1 MTPRPHWLALGLLLV
16 AVVAAGCSS
25 SVAQVPGKGGAKGGP
40 PEMPPPKVLVA
51 AAIEEEVPDLRT
63 FVGTVW
69 PVRRSLIGSAA
80 PGRVE
85 EFLVNEGVAVKA
97 GQPIAHLRRG
107 IIAAE
112 LDAAKAQLA
121 VRQSELKEL
130 ETSFQDEIEQ
140 AQAKLSLAEA
150 NLTYRRAKLARS
162 KSLGPSVAKE
172 LLEEDSSLAAQAAA
186 SVLEAQAALRL
197 LTGGARQQKTEQ
209 ARASAEAQA
218 AEVARLTE
226 QFERHTMYAPFDG
239 FVSAEHT
246 EVGQWVMQGDPVAEV
261 VELKQVEI
269 GIGVVEDN
277 IAALDLNTKATVEI
291 PALEGQTFAGQI
303 SLINQLAD
311 AKART
316 FSIKVRLDNDLSTG
330 QPLIK
335 AGMLARV
342 TLPVGK
348 PRPRVL
354 VPKDAVVLG
363 QAPMVAIVDES
374 QGKKVVRPVPVKI
387 TSAHGQWFAI
397 EGPVKKDELLIV
409 EGNERVRPGQ
419 EVRPQ
424 TKEIP
429 PPEGAASENPPEQG
443 AAL

>member
-1 MTPRPHWLALGLLLV
+1 MARRLPFANVGLLLLGL
-16 AVVAAGCSS
+16 AIAGCSS
-25 SVAQVPGKGGAKGGP
+25 AVAQAPGKGGGAKGGAP
-40 PEMPPPKVLVA
+40 AMPAPKVLVA
-51 AAIEEEVPDLRT
+51 AAILADVPEHRS

-85 EFLVNEGVAVKA
+85 EFLVNEGDEVKA
-97 GQPIAHLRRG
+97 GQPIARLRRG
-107 IIAAE
+107 IIQAE
-112 LDAAKAQLA
+112 LDAAKALHS
-121 VRQSELKEL
+121 VRQAELKEL
-130 ETSFQDEIEQ
+130 ETSFQDEVEQ

-150 NLTYRRAKLARS
+150 NLTYRRAKLERS
-162 KSLGPSVAKE
+162 KSLGPSVARE

-186 SVLEAQAALRL
+186 SVLEAQASLRL

-209 ARASAEAQA
+209 ARANADAQA
-218 AEVARLTE
+218 AEVQRLTE

-239 FVSAEHT
+239 FVTAEQT

-261 VELKQVEI
+261 VELKQVEV

-277 IAALDLNTKATVEI
+277 IAGLDLSTHAKVEI
-291 PALEGQTFAGQI
+291 PALGGRAFDGQI
-303 SLINQLAD
+303 SLINPLAD
-311 AKART
+311 SRART
-316 FSIKVRLDNDLSTG
+316 FTVKVRLENEFPTTG
-330 QPLIK
+330 QPLLK

-348 PRPRVL
+348 PQPHVL

-363 QAPMVAIVDES
+363 QSPTVFVAQDAG
-374 QGKKVVRPVPVKI
+374 GKSVVRPVPVKME
-387 TSAHGQWFAI
+387 SAHGLWVAVT
-397 EGPVKKDELLIV
+397 GDVKDGDLLIV

-424 TKEIP
+424 TKDIP
-429 PPEGAASENPPEQG
+429 RPE
-443 AAL
+443 

>member
-1 MTPRPHWLALGLLLV
+1 MGLVLV
-16 AVVAAGCSS
+16 AVAAGGCSFA
-25 SVAQVPGKGGAKGGP
+25 VAQPPGKAGGAKGGP
-40 PEMPPPKVLVA
+40 PAMPPPKVLVA
-51 AAIEEEVPDLRT
+51 AAISADVPEHRM

-69 PVRRSLIGSAA
+69 PVRRSLVGSAA

-85 EFLVNEGVAVKA
+85 EFLVNEGDEVKA
-97 GQPIAHLRRG
+97 GQPIARLRRG
-107 IIAAE
+107 IIQAE
-112 LDAAKAQLA
+112 LNAAKALLD
-121 VRQSELKEL
+121 VRQAELKEL
-130 ETSFQDEIEQ
+130 ETSFQDEVDQ

-150 NLTYRRAKLARS
+150 NLTYRRAKLERS
-162 KSLGPSVAKE
+162 KSLGPSVARE

-218 AEVARLTE
+218 AEVERLTE

-239 FVSAEHT
+239 FVTAEQT
-246 EVGQWVMQGDPVAEV
+246 EVGQWVMQGDAVAEI

-277 IAALDLNTKATVEI
+277 IAGLDLSTIAYVEI
-291 PALEGQTFAGQI
+291 PALGSRSFDGRI
-303 SLINQLAD
+303 SLINPLAD
-311 AKART
+311 ARART
-316 FSIKVRLDNDLSTG
+316 FSVKVRLENDLSSG
-330 QPLIK
+330 QPLLK

-348 PRPRVL
+348 PQPHVL

-363 QAPMVAIVDES
+363 QSPTVFVAQPAGDKS
-374 QGKKVVRPVPVKI
+374 VVRPVPVKME
-387 TSAHGQWFAI
+387 SAHGLWVAVQ
-397 EGPVKKDELLIV
+397 GDVKVGDLLIV

-419 EVRPQ
+419 DVRPQ
-424 TKEIP
+424 AKDIP
-429 PPEGAASENPPEQG
+429 RPE
-443 AAL
+443 